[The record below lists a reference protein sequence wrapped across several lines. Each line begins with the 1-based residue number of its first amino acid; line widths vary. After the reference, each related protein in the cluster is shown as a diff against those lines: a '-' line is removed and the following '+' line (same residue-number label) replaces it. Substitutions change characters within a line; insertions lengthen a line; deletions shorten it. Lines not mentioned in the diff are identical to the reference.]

1 MNVDTC
7 FEQVGQNLIDLMK
20 RILTDLASVR
30 LQTTTWIRF
39 NQALKDVAGN
49 VLGYYRVV
57 LPLNSTTMEIFQ
69 GSGFNEI
76 VKKMFTHMNP
86 ALRNSKFLFNEVL
99 FLHVNFYWLN
109 LTRGSSY
116 IPLAD

>member
-30 LQTTTWIRF
+30 LQTATWIRF

-49 VLGYYRVV
+49 VIG
-57 LPLNSTTMEIFQ
+57 
-69 GSGFNEI
+69 
-76 VKKMFTHMNP
+76 
-86 ALRNSKFLFNEVL
+86 
-99 FLHVNFYWLN
+99 
-109 LTRGSSY
+109 
-116 IPLAD
+116 